1 MDIKKKIQNLCETH
15 NVKFISFKYLDEDE
29 FLKQVDVLYDKSQNL
44 ECFLEEYGD
53 FVFTDHIFIDPF
65 RSHSTISVFCIKNN
79 SVIQDLRE
87 QIESFDNSSTYNSFS
102 AEMKFWI
109 FDNEL
114 DYHQPAL
121 KQSDPFDL
129 YANLRS
135 DIIIT
140 LNEIGVKTGL
150 HYHGTTKGE
159 NVISVKESGALQLLD
174 TILVARFIV
183 NNCVASYGMKNNF
196 NSNKSSNITLN
207 YECQKKKIQIKKN
220 LLGTGEKNIYN
231 EIKNLF

>member
-1 MDIKKKIQNLCETH
+1 MEIKKKIHNLCETH
-15 NVKFISFKYLDEDE
+15 NVKFISFKYLDGDE
-29 FLKQVDVLYDKSQNL
+29 FLKQIDVLYDKSQNL
-44 ECFLEEYGD
+44 EYFLEEYND
-53 FVFTDHIFIDPF
+53 FVFTDHVFIDPF

-79 SVIQDLRE
+79 SVIQDLRK
-87 QIESFDNSSTYNSFS
+87 QIESFDNHSTYTSFS

-150 HYHGTTKGE
+150 HYHGTTNGE
-159 NVISVKESGALQLLD
+159 NVISVKESGLLQLLD
-174 TILVARFIV
+174 AILVARFVIS
-183 NNCVASYGMKNNF
+183 NCVASYSMKSSF
-196 NSNKSSNITLN
+196 TSNKNSNITLN
-207 YECQKKKIQIKKN
+207 YECQKKKNQMKKN
-220 LLGTGEKNIYN
+220 LLASGEKNIYN
-231 EIKNLF
+231 EIKNLL